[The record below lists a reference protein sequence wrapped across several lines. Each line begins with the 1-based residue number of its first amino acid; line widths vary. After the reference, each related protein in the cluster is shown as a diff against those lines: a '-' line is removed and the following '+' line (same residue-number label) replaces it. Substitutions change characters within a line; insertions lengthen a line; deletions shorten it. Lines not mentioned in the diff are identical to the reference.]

1 MSSFISVVPRMLAW
15 LGKRGAAG
23 FAISMF
29 MGLSLPWLASS
40 FRPFLPYSIFLFVTL
55 TFARADFAGVRRVLQ
70 QPGKLAVAVAW
81 ITLCM
86 PVLIGLALAI
96 IGRDS
101 IEPGLLLGIA
111 LIAAAPPLM
120 GVPAYAAL
128 LGLDNSL
135 CIAFL
140 VISLVLTPF
149 VSPSLASFVAGDA
162 VPIDPVVLGLRLL
175 ALLGGAGIACL
186 VLRKIAGPARIA
198 ARRHEL
204 DGLFVLIYFFFAIA
218 AMDGVITQTLESPL
232 RTVLYLAIGS
242 GLALVGIAAAMLALR
257 PFSRGEA
264 FVLGLG
270 TGMRNTGLLVGVMG
284 AACPPNT
291 YLFFALL
298 QFPIYFAPLVMG
310 PLARL
315 ILRREAVEA
324 A

>member
-218 AMDGVITQTLESPL
+218 AMDGVIPQTLESPL
-232 RTVLYLAIGS
+232 RTVLLPRHRLGPGAWS
-242 GLALVGIAAAMLALR
+242 ASPPRCWRCARSAAARRSCWGSA
-257 PFSRGEA
+257 PACATPGFSWA
-264 FVLGLG
+264 
-270 TGMRNTGLLVGVMG
+270 
-284 AACPPNT
+284 
-291 YLFFALL
+291 
-298 QFPIYFAPLVMG
+298 
-310 PLARL
+310 
-315 ILRREAVEA
+315 
-324 A
+324 

>member
-1 MSSFISVVPRMLAW
+1 
-15 LGKRGAAG
+15 
-23 FAISMF
+23 
-29 MGLSLPWLASS
+29 
-40 FRPFLPYSIFLFVTL
+40 
-55 TFARADFAGVRRVLQ
+55 
-70 QPGKLAVAVAW
+70 
-81 ITLCM
+81 
-86 PVLIGLALAI
+86 
-96 IGRDS
+96 
-101 IEPGLLLGIA
+101 
-111 LIAAAPPLM
+111 
-120 GVPAYAAL
+120 
-128 LGLDNSL
+128 
-135 CIAFL
+135 
-140 VISLVLTPF
+140 
-149 VSPSLASFVAGDA
+149 
-162 VPIDPVVLGLRLL
+162 
-175 ALLGGAGIACL
+175 
-186 VLRKIAGPARIA
+186 
-198 ARRHEL
+198 
-204 DGLFVLIYFFFAIA
+204 
-218 AMDGVITQTLESPL
+218 MDGVIPQTLESPL

>member
-1 MSSFISVVPRMLAW
+1 MAGQARP
-15 LGKRGAAG
+15 AG

-162 VPIDPVVLGLRLL
+162 VPIDPSCW
-175 ALLGGAGIACL
+175 AFACL
-186 VLRKIAGPARIA
+186 RCWAALASPASSCARSPAPPASPRAGMSST
-198 ARRHEL
+198 
-204 DGLFVLIYFFFAIA
+204 GCSCSS
-218 AMDGVITQTLESPL
+218 TSSSP
-232 RTVLYLAIGS
+232 
-242 GLALVGIAAAMLALR
+242 
-257 PFSRGEA
+257 
-264 FVLGLG
+264 
-270 TGMRNTGLLVGVMG
+270 
-284 AACPPNT
+284 
-291 YLFFALL
+291 
-298 QFPIYFAPLVMG
+298 
-310 PLARL
+310 
-315 ILRREAVEA
+315 
-324 A
+324 

>member
-1 MSSFISVVPRMLAW
+1 MLAW

-101 IEPGLLLGIA
+101 RPGLLLGIA

-162 VPIDPVVLGLRLL
+162 VPIDPVVLGF
-175 ALLGGAGIACL
+175 ACL
-186 VLRKIAGPARIA
+186 RCWAALASPASSCARSPAPPASPRAGMSST
-198 ARRHEL
+198 
-204 DGLFVLIYFFFAIA
+204 GCSCSS
-218 AMDGVITQTLESPL
+218 TSSSP
-232 RTVLYLAIGS
+232 
-242 GLALVGIAAAMLALR
+242 
-257 PFSRGEA
+257 
-264 FVLGLG
+264 
-270 TGMRNTGLLVGVMG
+270 
-284 AACPPNT
+284 
-291 YLFFALL
+291 
-298 QFPIYFAPLVMG
+298 
-310 PLARL
+310 
-315 ILRREAVEA
+315 
-324 A
+324 